1 MNQKQN
7 CVTYSKTITRRA
19 SAFTKLAQHC
29 TKVDKNH
36 VLPSSKTF
44 TFKIRPMKNTSFIL
58 HENTSYITSYQK
70 FCTHPY
76 GLKKEKLENSMS
88 GLTNRDNEM

>member
-29 TKVDKNH
+29 TKVDK
-36 VLPSSKTF
+36 
-44 TFKIRPMKNTSFIL
+44 MKNTSFIL
-58 HENTSYITSYQK
+58 HENTSYITSYQT